1 MAIEVELVSP
11 ERILF
16 SGEADMVVCRT
27 IGGGEVAFLQDH
39 VPFLA
44 ALEIASVR
52 IKKTDGDYLV
62 AAAHGGFVHVSN
74 NKVVV
79 LSDVA
84 ELKDQI
90 DAERARRAQE
100 AAQQSQRQAEDD
112 EEADAA
118 LRRAQVRL
126 EVAERS

>member
-1 MAIEVELVSP
+1 MAIEVDVVSP

-44 ALEIASVR
+44 ALEIATAR
-52 IKKTDGDYLV
+52 IKKTDGDYEV
-62 AAAHGGFVHVSN
+62 VAAHGGFVHVRD
-74 NKVVV
+74 NKVVI

-84 ELKDQI
+84 ELKSQI
-90 DAERARRAQE
+90 DADRARRAKEDAE
-100 AAQQSQRQAEDD
+100 AKLRQDHDTEI
-112 EEADAA
+112 EAA
-118 LRRAQVRL
+118 LRRAHVRL
-126 EVAERS
+126 EVAERH